1 MPVKALPSPAGSD
14 RPLTTRQ
21 REIVDHILTTGSSI
35 QDAALALGTDRCN
48 IYRVLRKPHVKK
60 YLHEQTLEH
69 IGILA
74 PYAART
80 QEQLLTSD
88 SDHVRAAV
96 SESILNRHLGKAV
109 ERKQIAV
116 QGSINVVIDLS

>member
-1 MPVKALPSPAGSD
+1 MAKALTTTTGSD
-14 RPLTTRQ
+14 RPLTPRQ
-21 REIVDHILTTGSSI
+21 REIVDHILTTGDSV
-35 QDAALALGTDRCN
+35 QNAALVLGTDRTN

-60 YLHEQTLEH
+60 YLHDRTLEH

-74 PYAART
+74 PYAARC
-80 QEQLLTSD
+80 QEQLLSSD

-109 ERKQIAV
+109 ERKQVAFSGRIDV
-116 QGSINVVIDLS
+116 TIDLS